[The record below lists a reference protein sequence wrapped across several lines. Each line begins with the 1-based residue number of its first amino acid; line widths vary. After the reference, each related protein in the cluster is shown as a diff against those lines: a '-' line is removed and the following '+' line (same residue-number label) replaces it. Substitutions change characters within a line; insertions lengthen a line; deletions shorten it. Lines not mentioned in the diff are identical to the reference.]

1 MTLTTMRNKG
11 QVTLPAEV
19 RRAAHIDDGTV
30 FEVEVLED
38 GAIVL
43 HPKKLIPA
51 AQAWFWTERWQQM
64 EREVDEHVARGE
76 VVTSDDP
83 DEFFAELDA
92 SLT

>member
-1 MTLTTMRNKG
+1 MRNKG
-11 QVTLPAEV
+11 QVTLPAEA
-19 RRAAHIDDGTV
+19 RRAAHVDDGTV

-51 AQAWFWTERWQQM
+51 AQAWFWTERWQKM
-64 EREVDEHVARGE
+64 EREVDEHVDRE
-76 VVTSDDP
+76 DIITSEGP
-83 DEFFAELDA
+83 DEFFADLDA